1 MEELLPKDHEN
12 IPPPDLGPPA
22 DPELQRFAP
31 EEMVGCGKCQRRN
44 PPTRSN
50 CIYCGAPFT
59 FDEELA
65 KLRKPELR
73 PLEAWEQGN
82 TVVFVASGFAL
93 SPDQS
98 RELSALLKITPEALL
113 QILSF
118 QRPLPLAC
126 TATAAEARLVA
137 SRVNQYDLS
146 SLIITDTDL
155 ALQDYPPLRIRAL
168 DISEKGLLAH
178 PSGGDA
184 PLSLEWLEVELLV
197 RGTLLL
203 KNQEFLER
211 KGGRQDGEI
220 VNAVETFGD
229 EAVVDLY
236 WRGSK
241 TSLRILAKSFD
252 FSCLGS
258 TKTLLAHENFRRLV
272 DLIRSR
278 APHAV
283 MDDSYTKARHALE
296 HVWSSTKITQ
306 SRGWRRERPG
316 KLTVGAVT
324 EISNEKQFTR
334 YSRLLNYLQ
343 HQTRVDETS

>member
-12 IPPPDLGPPA
+12 IPPLDLGPTV
-22 DPELQRFAP
+22 DQEQQRFTA
-31 EEMVGCGKCQRRN
+31 EEMVGCEKCQRIN

-50 CIYCGAPFT
+50 CIYCGAPFA
-59 FDEELA
+59 FDEERA

-73 PLEAWEQGN
+73 PLEEWEQGN
-82 TVVFVASGFAL
+82 TVVFAASGFAL

-98 RELSALLKITPEALL
+98 RELGALLKITPEALL

-126 TATAAEARLVA
+126 TATAEEARLVA
-137 SRVNQYDLS
+137 SCVNQYGLS
-146 SLIITDTDL
+146 ALIITDTDL
-155 ALQDYPPLRIRAL
+155 AFQDFPALRIRAL

-197 RGTLLL
+197 RGTLLR

-220 VNAVETFGD
+220 LDAVETFGD

-236 WRGSK
+236 WRGAK
-241 TSLRILAKSFD
+241 TNLRILAKSFD

-258 TKTLLAHENFRRLV
+258 TKTLLAHDNFRRLV

-324 EISNEKQFTR
+324 EVSNEKQFTR
-334 YSRLLNYLQ
+334 YSRLLKYLQ
-343 HQTRVDETS
+343 HHKSR